1 MQKEISNVSE
11 IMNYVESSRDSYDC
25 KISNGLAVK
34 KRGDVKFKE
43 TEQDKVVKVV
53 VRKLSGNGEFSIGDQ
68 VFTATQSDT
77 EYDLTGTLE
86 RPASAVGAVSI
97 VKLIVESADVE
108 NVGST
113 IELIVGSDSESVLN
127 VESVGSFEAVD
138 DEFKGSQVV
147 DLEQAKE
154 PVFENT
160 VAEHKC
166 VVEVKEE
173 LLPETVRTIEPTASF
188 VPVCYYSGKT
198 SKFNTLIRKTGNYTL
213 LTAKNDKIA
222 LVMANS
228 ELHMPVSIGPVNYVK
243 ITFTAKSISRN
254 TAPVQVGLRGERIE
268 LAEVSVSNKEST
280 YSAILKIDSTFSR
293 SQIVF
298 VTSKVDSINLYD
310 LTLTSCTEADFDTY
324 QIKVSEELFKRFSS
338 ATSARDKISSPK
350 FFFVIQ

>member
-34 KRGDVKFKE
+34 KRGDVKLKE
-43 TEQDKVVKVV
+43 TEQEKVVKVV
-53 VRKLSGNGEFSIGDQ
+53 VRKLSGNGEFSIGEQ
-68 VFTATQSDT
+68 VFTATQSDV
-77 EYDLTGTLE
+77 EYDLTGSIE

-108 NVGST
+108 NIEAT
-113 IELIVGSDSESVLN
+113 IETA
-127 VESVGSFEAVD
+127 VEVGSFEAVVD

-147 DLEQAKE
+147 DLEVAKE
-154 PVFENT
+154 PVFEST

-166 VVEVKEE
+166 VVEAKEE
-173 LLPETVRTIEPTASF
+173 PLPATVRTIEPTASF
-188 VPVCYYSGKT
+188 VPVCYYSGKA

-310 LTLTSCTEADFDTY
+310 LTLTSCTEADFDAY

-338 ATSARDKISSPK
+338 ASSARDKISSPK